1 MLSKILDQKYT
12 MLDVNHKNNEGN
24 TALIYSVINN
34 NILITSMLLKN
45 GADVNIKN
53 ALGETAIQ
61 IASLK
66 QFDQIEQLLIQFK
79 TTTMKAS
86 SKKLV
91 KVGSVIK

>member
-1 MLSKILDQKYT
+1 MQIDI
-12 MLDVNHKNNEGN
+12 NHKNNEGN
-24 TALIYSVINN
+24 TALIYSVLNN
-34 NILITSMLLKN
+34 NIQISTMLLKH

-91 KVGSVIK
+91 KVGSMVK

>member
-1 MLSKILDQKYT
+1 MQIDI
-12 MLDVNHKNNEGN
+12 NHKNNEGN
-24 TALIYSVINN
+24 TALIYSVLNN
-34 NILITSMLLKN
+34 NIQISTMLLKH

-79 TTTMKAS
+79 TTTMKTS

-91 KVGSVIK
+91 KVGSMVK